1 MALSNA
7 ELLTVLG
14 VLLVLLGVIVYNNV
28 MAAIA
33 TRRRARADPAA
44 SWVGRHVHFEG
55 DVVGEVVAEEDS
67 RLLLRKG
74 GQALA
79 VPRSQVRPQGLDLG
93 LKTFDR
99 QAALADG
106 AAWQGRDGG
115 AAP

>member
-1 MALSNA
+1 VALSNV

-28 MAAIA
+28 MAAVA
-33 TRRRARADPAA
+33 TRRRARADSGS

-55 DVVGEVVAEEDS
+55 DVVGEVVAEEEG

-79 VPRSQVRPQGLDLG
+79 VPRAQVRPQGLDLS
-93 LKTFDR
+93 LRSFDR
-99 QAALADG
+99 EAALADG
-106 AAWQGRDGG
+106 AAWQGRDSG
-115 AAP
+115 AAQ